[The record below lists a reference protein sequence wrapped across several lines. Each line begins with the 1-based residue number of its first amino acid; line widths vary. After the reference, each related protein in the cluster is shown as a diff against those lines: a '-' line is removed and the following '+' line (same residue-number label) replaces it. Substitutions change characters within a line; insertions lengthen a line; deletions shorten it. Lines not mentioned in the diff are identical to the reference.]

1 MEAFD
6 KVEELLLAEGYSKEE
21 IPAIMVSLVEQG
33 MSPTEIVGRGI
44 IDMLNLLP
52 KKRKPEPL
60 PKTKAVADLLPDR
73 QQPKAPKPEFGPSA
87 TKPQTRVKPELRPGG
102 RTPEPQF
109 RTTQP
114 RTNAGGATSIPRT
127 NANTRVVQPQAPA
140 PKFGTTP
147 TTPAAPKGNLFTR
160 LKSLATPQNLVK
172 GIRGVGGA
180 LGSLGAQSAGI
191 EIATKLAQTMGKP
204 GQSRM
209 SMFGAERG
217 DAPVYNTPF
226 SPNNVADAK
235 ASGYVPN
242 KGFLNTVG
250 KTSPQPAPQPKSPS
264 LTQQQ
269 VNRDNQRY
277 GNTVPSGSF
286 GISQQGRAQ
295 AAANRA
301 AVQSKVAPTPPTPTP
316 APPAPP
322 VPKLTAAQ
330 QAVNTEYDKLRK
342 SNPADAVKY
351 GLKMARAG
359 ASKSSFKLPK

>member
-33 MSPTEIVGRGI
+33 FDPTAVFLGGI
-44 IDMLNLLP
+44 ANMLDLLP
-52 KKRKPEPL
+52 KKRIPEPL
-60 PKTKAVADLLPDR
+60 PKTKAVADLLPDT
-73 QQPKAPKPEFGPSA
+73 QQPKAPKPEFGSNA
-87 TKPQTRVKPELRPGG
+87 AKPQTRVKPELRPGG

-109 RTTQP
+109 RTNQP

-127 NANTRVVQPQAPA
+127 NATARPVQPQAPV

-147 TTPAAPKGNLFTR
+147 ATPAVPKGNLFTR
-160 LKSLATPQNLVK
+160 LKSLVTPQNLVK

-180 LGSLGAQSAGI
+180 LGSLGAQSAGL
-191 EIATKLAQTMGKP
+191 ELATKLAQTMGKP

-242 KGFLNTVG
+242 KGFLNTIRNP
-250 KTSPQPAPQPKSPS
+250 SPQPKSTRPKGMS
-264 LTQQQ
+264 NIPPAEGM
-269 VNRDNQRY
+269 VNNPNY
-277 GNTVPSGSF
+277 GKPGTVQPKAAPKPLSPAAKDF
-286 GISQQGRAQ
+286 DANF
-295 AAANRA
+295 AAARKA
-301 AVQSKVAPTPPTPTP
+301 GKKEFTWRGKQY
-316 APPAPP
+316 
-322 VPKLTAAQ
+322 
-330 QAVNTEYDKLRK
+330 NTR
-342 SNPADAVKY
+342 
-351 GLKMARAG
+351 LKG
-359 ASKSSFKLPK
+359 E

>member
-60 PKTKAVADLLPDR
+60 PKTKAVADLLPDT
-73 QQPKAPKPEFGPSA
+73 QQPKAPKPEFGPNA
-87 TKPQTRVKPELRPGG
+87 TKPQTRVKSELRPGG

-109 RTTQP
+109 RTNQP
-114 RTNAGGATSIPRT
+114 ARNVNPARNNLSLQRTNLRAPSIP
-127 NANTRVVQPQAPA
+127 AP
-140 PKFGTTP
+140 PVSKP
-147 TTPAAPKGNLFTR
+147 SLFSR
-160 LKSLATPQNLVK
+160 M
-172 GIRGVGGA
+172 RGAGA
-180 LGSLGAQSAGI
+180 SLGAQTAGI
-191 EIATKLAQTMGKP
+191 ELATKLAQTAGTP

-209 SMFGAERG
+209 SMFGTSLRG
-217 DAPVYNTPF
+217 NAPVYNTPLN
-226 SPNNVADAK
+226 PNNV
-235 ASGYVPN
+235 
-242 KGFLNTVG
+242 
-250 KTSPQPAPQPKSPS
+250 PAPQPKSPS

-301 AVQSKVAPTPPTPTP
+301 AVQPKVAPTPPTPTP
-316 APPAPP
+316 TPAPP
-322 VPKLTAAQ
+322 VPKLTTAQ
-330 QAVNTEYDKLRK
+330 QSVNTEYDKLRK

>member
-33 MSPTEIVGRGI
+33 FDPTQVFLGGLAN
-44 IDMLNLLP
+44 MLDLLP

-60 PKTKAVADLLPDR
+60 PKTKAVADLLPDT
-73 QQPKAPKPEFGPSA
+73 QQPKAPKPEFGPNA
-87 TKPQTRVKPELRPGG
+87 AKPQTRVKPELRPGG
-102 RTPEPQF
+102 RAPEPQF
-109 RTTQP
+109 RTNQP
-114 RTNAGGATSIPRT
+114 VRNVNPARNNLSLQRTNLRAPSIP
-127 NANTRVVQPQAPA
+127 APPV
-140 PKFGTTP
+140 PKP
-147 TTPAAPKGNLFTR
+147 SLFSR
-160 LKSLATPQNLVK
+160 
-172 GIRGVGGA
+172 IRGAGLPFA
-180 LGSLGAQSAGI
+180 AQSAGI
-191 EIATKLAQTMGKP
+191 ELATKLAQSAGRP

-217 DAPVYNTPF
+217 DAPVYNTPL
-226 SPNNVADAK
+226 SPNNVANAK

-242 KGFLNTVG
+242 KGFLNTIRNP
-250 KTSPQPAPQPKSPS
+250 SPQPAPQPKSPS

-286 GISQQGRAQ
+286 GISQQGRVQASAQ
-295 AAANRA
+295 RIAKLA
-301 AVQSKVAPTPPTPTP
+301 SGSGLMDPKPPAPTP
-316 APPAPP
+316 APTPAP

-330 QAVNTEYDKLRK
+330 QAVNTEYDRLRK

-351 GLKMARAG
+351 GLRMARAG
-359 ASKSSFKLPK
+359 ASKRSFTMPK

>member
-33 MSPTEIVGRGI
+33 FDPTQVFLGGLAN
-44 IDMLNLLP
+44 MLDLLP
-52 KKRKPEPL
+52 KKKPPAPA
-60 PKTKAVADLLPDR
+60 PKVKPVADLLPDKL
-73 QQPKAPKPEFGPSA
+73 QPQAPKPEFGDGA
-87 TKPQTRVKPELRPGG
+87 VKPKPRTPKADLRPGG

-127 NANTRVVQPQAPA
+127 NATARPVQPQAPV

-147 TTPAAPKGNLFTR
+147 ATPAAPKGNLFTR

-180 LGSLGAQSAGI
+180 LGSLGAQTVGL
-191 EIATKLAQTMGKP
+191 ELATKLAQSAGRP

-209 SMFGAERG
+209 SKFGAEFG
-217 DAPVYNTPF
+217 DAPVYNTPL

-264 LTQQQ
+264 LTQEQPLRPQ
-269 VNRDNQRY
+269 
-277 GNTVPSGSF
+277 P
-286 GISQQGRAQ
+286 I
-295 AAANRA
+295 
-301 AVQSKVAPTPPTPTP
+301 QSLL
-316 APPAPP
+316 
-322 VPKLTAAQ
+322 LTRW
-330 QAVNTEYDKLRK
+330 YRLFLG
-342 SNPADAVKY
+342 ADRHHV
-351 GLKMARAG
+351 
-359 ASKSSFKLPK
+359 S

>member
-60 PKTKAVADLLPDR
+60 PKTKAVADLLPDT
-73 QQPKAPKPEFGPSA
+73 QQPKAPKPEFGSNA
-87 TKPQTRVKPELRPGG
+87 AKPQTRVKPELRPGG

-127 NANTRVVQPQAPA
+127 NATVRPVQPQAPV

-147 TTPAAPKGNLFTR
+147 ATPAVPKGNLFTR

-172 GIRGVGGA
+172 GVRGVGGA
-180 LGSLGAQSAGI
+180 LGSLGAQTVGL
-191 EIATKLAQTMGKP
+191 ELATKLAQSAGRP

-217 DAPVYNTPF
+217 DAPVYNTPL

-235 ASGYVPN
+235 ASGYVPK
-242 KGFLNTVG
+242 KGFLDTIRNP
-250 KTSPQPAPQPKSPS
+250 SPQPKSPS

-277 GNTVPSGSF
+277 GNTVPAGSF

-301 AVQSKVAPTPPTPTP
+301 TAQPKADP
-316 APPAPP
+316 APKPLSPAA
-322 VPKLTAAQ
+322 KDFDANFAA
-330 QAVNTEYDKLRK
+330 ARK
-342 SNPADAVKY
+342 AGKKEFTWRGKQY
-351 GLKMARAG
+351 HTRLKG
-359 ASKSSFKLPK
+359 E

>member
-33 MSPTEIVGRGI
+33 FDPTQVFLGGLAN
-44 IDMLNLLP
+44 MLDLLP
-52 KKRKPEPL
+52 KKKPPVPA
-60 PKTKAVADLLPDR
+60 PKAKAVADLLPDKL
-73 QQPKAPKPEFGPSA
+73 QPKAPKPEFGANAS
-87 TKPQTRVKPELRPGG
+87 KPTLYSKPTELRPGG

-147 TTPAAPKGNLFTR
+147 ATPAAPKANLFTR

-180 LGSLGAQSAGI
+180 LGSLGAQTAGI

-250 KTSPQPAPQPKSPS
+250 KTSPQPKSTRPKGMSNIPPAEGMVNNPNYGKPGTVQPKAASKPLS
-264 LTQQQ
+264 
-269 VNRDNQRY
+269 
-277 GNTVPSGSF
+277 
-286 GISQQGRAQ
+286 
-295 AAANRA
+295 AAAKDFDKTFAAKRA
-301 AVQSKVAPTPPTPTP
+301 AGEKEFTWRGKKYST
-316 APPAPP
+316 
-322 VPKLTAAQ
+322 KLKG
-330 QAVNTEYDKLRK
+330 E
-342 SNPADAVKY
+342 
-351 GLKMARAG
+351 
-359 ASKSSFKLPK
+359 